1 MARRIFDAA
10 CWMRSSDDV
19 SASMPVRYDGSIVT
33 VYEITSSPIEEAVA
47 ASEARLSDTWPTIAQ
62 TFQTVTFVARQ
73 PVMHRPP
80 RDAPIP
86 GHLATRPTVANYRQ
100 DRLVLCSVTLISLMR
115 GSVTNQPK

>member
-1 MARRIFDAA
+1 
-10 CWMRSSDDV
+10 
-19 SASMPVRYDGSIVT
+19 MPVRYDGSIVT

-86 GHLATRPTVANYRQ
+86 GHLANRPTVANYRQ